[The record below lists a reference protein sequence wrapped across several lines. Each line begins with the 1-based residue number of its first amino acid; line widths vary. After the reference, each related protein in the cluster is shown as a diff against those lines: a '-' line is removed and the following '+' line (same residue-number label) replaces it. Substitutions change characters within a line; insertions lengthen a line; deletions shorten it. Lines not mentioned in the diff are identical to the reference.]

1 MAQQQR
7 AAALWP
13 RGELPA
19 DWFAPVVVEA
29 PTLIIQGAEDPVTGI
44 PHVARRFANVR
55 EVIVPHG
62 GHVFDGLVGIE
73 CVDNLLVRFLES
85 ADPVR
90 LETDCVGAMRH
101 QEFKVEVEKQE

>member
-1 MAQQQR
+1 M
-7 AAALWP
+7 
-13 RGELPA
+13 
-19 DWFAPVVVEA
+19 VVEA

-44 PHVARRFANVR
+44 PHVAPRFANVR

-62 GHVFDGLVGIE
+62 GHVFDGLLDIE

-90 LETDCVGAMRH
+90 LDVDCVGAMRH
-101 QEFKVEVEKQE
+101 QGFKVGVEKRE